1 MCPRTTPASCRG
13 SGSAQRQC
21 KRLQTQPLPWSSAES
36 PPLSCPGR
44 ALQEEGEALQGRAQ
58 AVLPARGLDSSPGLL
73 PSPPPPIQPP
83 SLASQRMGQ
92 GTSDTRPLGAS
103 AGGDV
108 QLELETLQQHLQ
120 VLLLVSEAPGCL
132 KTLPLQQEA
141 PVLRHSQ
148 TGRVRCT
155 TQLSQGGQQSPRAA
169 LCACRGT

>member
-1 MCPRTTPASCRG
+1 MCPRTTPASCREAVLLKG
-13 SGSAQRQC
+13 NANVC
-21 KRLQTQPLPWSSAES
+21 KHS
-36 PPLSCPGR
+36 PCHGALRR
-44 ALQEEGEALQGRAQ
+44 ALLSPVQEGLCRRKVRRCRGEPRLFSQQEGWTRPQVCFL
-58 AVLPARGLDSSPGLL
+58 LLL
-73 PSPPPPIQPP
+73 PRFSHPP
-83 SLASQRMGQ
+83 SLPQRMGQ
-92 GTSDTRPLGAS
+92 STLDTHPLGAS
-103 AGGDV
+103 TGGDM